1 MQKILVPL
9 FFLFLSTS
17 VMAQIDVGLSLYI
30 SFDDCDA
37 TRVGGNSA
45 ILPMVQGSP
54 TCECGVK
61 GQALKLDGIDDYIEI
76 LGSGISDRFRREDF
90 SISFYFKPVGASGVQ
105 TVLTKTGADCSSQG
119 HFAVRYDGGPRF
131 LSIPFVENSNK
142 QASLSRVRVPV
153 ESCWNHVVLIRRSN
167 RTILYLNGVY
177 FAEEEAPSRVDLTN
191 AGSLWI
197 GRSYC
202 TQTDRFFSG
211 LIDELRIY
219 NRAINEEE
227 IEELY
232 FGPDKILTENT
243 RIFLGE
249 SVDVEISN
257 TCATSFSWDPTVN
270 VLDEN
275 DPETTLS
282 PTTTTTYRLNF
293 TDNQNC
299 TAFDTLNI
307 VVIDPTT
314 LDCEQVYL
322 PKAFTPNGDGL
333 NEVYGISNPEI
344 FNVGD
349 GEFGGLDIFDRW
361 GNLVFSTSDPNET
374 WDGRYRGE
382 FLNPGVLLYKVR
394 YMCNGEEFI
403 DAGSLTIIR

>member
-1 MQKILVPL
+1 VQIVVP
-9 FFLFLSTS
+9 
-17 VMAQIDVGLSLYI
+17 
-30 SFDDCDA
+30 
-37 TRVGGNSA
+37 R
-45 ILPMVQGSP
+45 
-54 TCECGVK
+54 
-61 GQALKLDGIDDYIEI
+61 GI
-76 LGSGISDRFRREDF
+76 
-90 SISFYFKPVGASGVQ
+90 
-105 TVLTKTGADCSSQG
+105 
-119 HFAVRYDGGPRF
+119 FAVRYDGGPRF
-131 LSIPFVENSNK
+131 ISVPFVENSNR
-142 QASLSRVRVPV
+142 QASLNRVRVPA
-153 ESCWNHVVLIRRSN
+153 EACWNHVVLIRRSN
-167 RTILYLNGVY
+167 RTILYLNGQYV
-177 FAEEEAPSRVDLTN
+177 AEEEAPARVDLTN
-191 AGSLWI
+191 AGALWI

-211 LIDELRIY
+211 IIDELRIY
-219 NRAINEEE
+219 NRAIGEEE

-232 FGPDKILTENT
+232 LAPDRILTENT

-257 TCATSFSWDPTVN
+257 TCATDFEWSPAVN
-270 VLDEN
+270 VLDVN

-282 PTTTTTYRLNF
+282 PTTTTTYQLNF
-293 TDNQNC
+293 RDDQNC

-314 LDCEQVYL
+314 LDCQEVFL

-349 GEFGGLDIFDRW
+349 GIFGGLDIFDRW
-361 GNLVFSTSDPNET
+361 GNLVFSTTDPNET
-374 WDGRYRGE
+374 WDGRYKGE

-394 YMCNGEEFI
+394 YECNGEEFI